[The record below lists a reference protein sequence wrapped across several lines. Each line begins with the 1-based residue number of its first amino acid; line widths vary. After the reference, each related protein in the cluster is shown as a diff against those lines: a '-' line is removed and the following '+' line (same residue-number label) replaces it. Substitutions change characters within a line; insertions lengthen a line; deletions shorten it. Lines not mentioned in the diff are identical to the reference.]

1 MFYEALERRQSAKRG
16 REWRHHCR
24 ICARTIAA
32 ERRQPRQNYT
42 DAVKLERGCADC
54 GIRSEHPEIY
64 DFDHRPGEPKIKS
77 VAAWLTSGTMEDLKA
92 EIARCDVVCA
102 NCHRIRT
109 RSREHGAFGKDRT

>member
-32 ERRQPRQNYT
+32 GRRQPRQDYT
-42 DAVKLERGCADC
+42 DAVKLERGCD
-54 GIRSEHPEIY
+54 
-64 DFDHRPGEPKIKS
+64 D
-77 VAAWLTSGTMEDLKA
+77 
-92 EIARCDVVCA
+92 
-102 NCHRIRT
+102 CHRIRT